1 MAAPPVPTA
10 KQRMQRPVGGYD
22 MMPFYKVLVSQKS
35 VTLPPASNTMSAAAE
50 KSHFTDKSFQPSV
63 KTSGSH
69 IAEGKRRRTIHA
81 NACNLTVKFVYQ
93 MFARTGI
100 LLEIVG

>member
-1 MAAPPVPTA
+1 
-10 KQRMQRPVGGYD
+10 MQRPVGGYD
-22 MMPFYKVLVSQKS
+22 MMPFYKVLVSQKVCYLTAGFQHHECS
-35 VTLPPASNTMSAAAE
+35 RREIPL
-50 KSHFTDKSFQPSV
+50 TDKSFQPSV

-69 IAEGKRRRTIHA
+69 IAEGKRRRTIDA

>member
-50 KSHFTDKSFQPSV
+50 KSHLPIKASSQAS
-63 KTSGSH
+63 
-69 IAEGKRRRTIHA
+69 KRPAAT
-81 NACNLTVKFVYQ
+81 
-93 MFARTGI
+93 
-100 LLEIVG
+100 